1 MPVKLLN
8 RLVSRVSGKVPLRTV
23 LIVPF
28 VLQIFAAVGLTGYL
42 SFRNGQQAVNKLATQ
57 LQSEQS
63 DRIDRHLNTYF
74 ATPNQINQINL
85 NAIELGLLNLN
96 DFQTTGRYFWK
107 QMQTFD
113 VGYIS
118 FGNKNGEF
126 IGVERLDNGNLLIN
140 EVSKSHLGKLFVWA
154 TDNQGNR
161 TKLLAVKNWEPRKE
175 AWYADAVKAGKP
187 VWSQI
192 YPWEDKP
199 EVISISSSYPVYD
212 QTKTIVGVLSIDRLL
227 SQISQFLNN
236 IKISKSGETFIL
248 ERDGYLV
255 ASSSTEAPF
264 RVIDGQAK
272 RLRAS
277 DSKEPLIRLTTQYL
291 TKQYKNL
298 SEINTR
304 QQLKLTIEGQRQFV
318 HITPWRDTLGLNW
331 LIVVVIPESDFM
343 QEINANT
350 RTTILLCIAALI
362 VATIIGIFTSRW
374 IVRPILRLNAS
385 AKALAVGKWEQTV
398 EMKRSDELG
407 ELAKSFNSMA
417 GQLQESFTALEGKN
431 AEMKGLNEALTQ
443 SESRLTQFLEAVPVG
458 VTVYDAT
465 GKIYYANRTA
475 QDLMGKG
482 VMPDATPEQLS
493 EVYQVYIAGTDQLY
507 PAEQLPSTRAV
518 KGESVSVE
526 DLEIHQGETII
537 PLDVRAT
544 PIFDEKGAI
553 AYAIVAFTD
562 ITQRKQAEAERIHFT
577 QELERQNE
585 ALERLNNLKDEFLA
599 NTSHELRTPLNG
611 MIGIAESMMDGAVGQ
626 LSQQQQKNLLLIVQ
640 SGHRLATLVNDI
652 LDFSKLRHK
661 TIELQLQPVGLR
673 EIASVVLTLSQPLI
687 NNKDLQL
694 VNAIPPDFPPA
705 QADENRLQQIL
716 YNLVGNA
723 IKFTEKGIVEISAVV
738 VDPPQ
743 QSLKRGEQHNST
755 ALVPLLESQEQH
767 NSTALVPP
775 LESREQNNSTALVP
789 PFLRGARGDR
799 AKYLAITISDTG
811 IGIPDD
817 KLDRIF
823 ESFEQADGSTA
834 REYGGTGLG
843 LAITKKLVE
852 LHGGEIRVESTVG
865 VGSRFTFTLPVA
877 SGQVAVSD
885 RSYLSCVLRPKQE
898 VNESEGGERILQ
910 TNSPQSIKPLI
921 QNLDSSQQFKI
932 LIVDDEPV
940 NIQVLIN
947 HLSLQ
952 NYSLTQ
958 AYNGTEALAAI
969 EQGFKPDLI
978 LLDVMMP
985 RMTGYEACKKIREK
999 FPANEVP
1006 ILMLTAKNQVNDLV
1020 EGLSVGANDYLTK
1033 PISKNEL
1040 LARIKTHLRLSNLNI
1055 ASGRFV
1061 PHKFLQLLGKESII
1075 DVAVGDYVQQDM
1087 SILFSDIRDFTTLS
1101 ERMTPEE
1108 NFKFIN
1114 AYLSRM
1120 ESAIIENNG
1129 FIDKFIGDAIMAL
1142 FSGSADDAVKA
1153 GIAMLN
1159 RIVEYNQHRANSAYA
1174 PIKIGLGINT
1184 GSLML
1189 GTVGG
1194 KNRMDG
1200 TVISDAVNLAS
1211 RLESLT
1217 KNYGVSLLISQQTF
1231 LHLHDPSEY
1240 SIRFIEK
1247 VTVKG
1252 KSKAVT
1258 VFEVFDGDEP
1268 KIKEGKLATKTI
1280 FEEALILYQQH
1291 LTREAAQRFEE
1302 VLSINP
1308 TDTVA
1313 QIYLERCQL

>member
-1 MPVKLLN
+1 V
-8 RLVSRVSGKVPLRTV
+8 
-23 LIVPF
+23 
-28 VLQIFAAVGLTGYL
+28 QIFAAVGLTGYL
-42 SFRNGQQAVNKLATQ
+42 SFRNGQQAVNKLVTQ
-57 LQSEQS
+57 LQSKES
-63 DRIDRHLNTYF
+63 DRIDRHLDTYF

-85 NAIELGLLNLN
+85 DAIELGLLNLN

-107 QMQTFD
+107 QMQVFN

-118 FGNKNGEF
+118 FGNKDGEF
-126 IGVERLDNGNLLIN
+126 IGVERLDNGSLLIN
-140 EVSKSHLGKLFVWA
+140 QVSKSNPGKLFIWA

-161 TKLLAVKNWEPRKE
+161 TKLLEVKNWEPREE

-187 VWSQI
+187 LWSQI
-192 YPWEDKP
+192 YQWEDKP
-199 EVISISSSYPVYD
+199 EVISISSSYPVYNK
-212 QTKTIVGVLSIDRLL
+212 TKTIAGVLSIDLL
-227 SQISQFLNN
+227 LAQISQFLNQ
-236 IKISKSGETFIL
+236 IKVSKSGQTFIL
-248 ERDGYLV
+248 ERDGLLV
-255 ASSSTEAPF
+255 ASSTTEKPF
-264 RVIDGQAK
+264 TVVDGKAK
-272 RLRAS
+272 RLRAT
-277 DSKEPLIRLTTQYL
+277 DSKEPLIRLTSQYL
-291 TKQYKNL
+291 TKNYKNL
-298 SEINTR
+298 SEINTT
-304 QQLKLTIEGQRQFV
+304 QQLKLTLEGQHQLV
-318 HITPWRDTLGLNW
+318 QVTPWRDKLGLNW
-331 LIVVVIPESDFM
+331 LIVVVVPEADFM
-343 QEINANT
+343 EEIKANRRNT
-350 RTTILLCIAALI
+350 FLLCIAALI
-362 VATIIGIFTSRW
+362 VATVLGIFTSRW

-385 AKALAVGKWEQTV
+385 AKALALGKWEHIEV
-398 EMKRSDELG
+398 SGASDRSDELG
-407 ELAKSFNSMA
+407 ELARSFNSMA
-417 GQLQESFTALEGKN
+417 GQLQESFATLEGKN
-431 AEMKGLNEALTQ
+431 AEMKVLNEALTQ

-458 VTVYDAT
+458 VSVHDAT
-465 GKIYYANRTA
+465 GRIYYANRTA

-482 VMPDATPEQLS
+482 IRSDATAEQLS
-493 EVYQVYIAGTDQLY
+493 EVYQVYIAGTDELY
-507 PAEQLPSTRAV
+507 PPEQLPSIRAV

-537 PLDVRAT
+537 PLEVRAT
-544 PIFDEKGAI
+544 PIFDEKARI
-553 AYAIVAFTD
+553 AYAIVALTD

-611 MIGIAESMMDGAVGQ
+611 MIGIAESMMDGATGQ
-626 LSQQQQKNLLLIVQ
+626 LSEQQQKNLLLIVQ

-673 EIASVVLTLSQPLI
+673 EIAEVVLPLSQPLI
-687 NNKDLQL
+687 RNKNLQL
-694 VNAIPPDFPPA
+694 INAIPPDLPPA

-723 IKFTEKGIVEISAVV
+723 IKFTEKGSVEISAIV
-738 VDPPQ
+738 VDPPHAPP
-743 QSLKRGEQHNST
+743 LKRGENSVK
-755 ALVPLLESQEQH
+755 VPLFKGDLGGSPGLK
-767 NSTALVPP
+767 TRP
-775 LESREQNNSTALVP
+775 
-789 PFLRGARGDR
+789 RGDR
-799 AKYLAITISDTG
+799 GNYLAISVSDTG
-811 IGIPDD
+811 IGIPED

-823 ESFEQADGSTA
+823 ESFEQGDGSTA

-843 LAITKKLVE
+843 LAVTKKLVE

-877 SGQVAVSD
+877 SGQVAASD
-885 RSYLSCVLRPKQE
+885 RSYLSCVLRPREE
-898 VNESEGGERILQ
+898 VNESSGVERRLQ
-910 TNSPQSIKPLI
+910 TNEPESIKPLI
-921 QNLDSSQQFKI
+921 QNPDISQQFKI

-947 HLSLQ
+947 HLALQ

-958 AYNGTEALAAI
+958 ASNGTEALAAI

-1020 EGLSVGANDYLTK
+1020 EGLTVGANDYLTK

-1075 DVAVGDYVQQDM
+1075 DVAVGDYVEQEM

-1101 ERMTPEE
+1101 ESMTPED

-1129 FIDKFIGDAIMAL
+1129 FIDKYIGDAIMAL
-1142 FSGSADDAVKA
+1142 FSGNADDAVKA
-1153 GIAMLN
+1153 GIAMLH
-1159 RIVEYNQHRANSAYA
+1159 RLADYNQHRTNSSDV
-1174 PIKIGLGINT
+1174 PIKIGIGINT

-1231 LHLHDPSEY
+1231 LRLHNPSEY

-1247 VTVKG
+1247 VKVKG
-1252 KSKAVT
+1252 KSEAVA

-1268 KIKEGKLATKTI
+1268 EIKEGKLATRTI
-1280 FEEALILYQQH
+1280 FEEGLILYQQH
-1291 LTREAAQRFEE
+1291 SIREAAQRFED
-1302 VLSINP
+1302 VLSVNP
-1308 TDTVA
+1308 RDTA
-1313 QIYLERCQL
+1313 ARIYLARCQI

>member
-1 MPVKLLN
+1 
-8 RLVSRVSGKVPLRTV
+8 
-23 LIVPF
+23 
-28 VLQIFAAVGLTGYL
+28 
-42 SFRNGQQAVNKLATQ
+42 
-57 LQSEQS
+57 
-63 DRIDRHLNTYF
+63 
-74 ATPNQINQINL
+74 
-85 NAIELGLLNLN
+85 
-96 DFQTTGRYFWK
+96 
-107 QMQTFD
+107 
-113 VGYIS
+113 
-118 FGNKNGEF
+118 
-126 IGVERLDNGNLLIN
+126 
-140 EVSKSHLGKLFVWA
+140 
-154 TDNQGNR
+154 
-161 TKLLAVKNWEPRKE
+161 
-175 AWYADAVKAGKP
+175 
-187 VWSQI
+187 
-192 YPWEDKP
+192 
-199 EVISISSSYPVYD
+199 
-212 QTKTIVGVLSIDRLL
+212 
-227 SQISQFLNN
+227 
-236 IKISKSGETFIL
+236 
-248 ERDGYLV
+248 
-255 ASSSTEAPF
+255 
-264 RVIDGQAK
+264 
-272 RLRAS
+272 
-277 DSKEPLIRLTTQYL
+277 L
-291 TKQYKNL
+291 TKHFKNL
-298 SEINTR
+298 SEINTT
-304 QQLKLTIEGQRQFV
+304 QQLKFTIEGQHQFV
-318 HITPWRDTLGLNW
+318 QVTPWRDKLGLNW
-331 LIVVVIPESDFM
+331 LIVVVVPEADFM

-385 AKALAVGKWEQTV
+385 AKALALGKWEQTV

-417 GQLQESFTALEGKN
+417 KQLQESFATLEAKN
-431 AEMKGLNEALTQ
+431 AEMRGLNEALTQ

-458 VTVYDAT
+458 ITVHDAT
-465 GKIYYANRTA
+465 GRIYYANRTA
-475 QDLMGKG
+475 QDLIGKG
-482 VMPDATPEQLS
+482 IMPDVTPEQLQ

-507 PAEQLPSTRAV
+507 PPERLPSTRAV

-526 DLEIHQGETII
+526 DLEIHQGETLI
-537 PLDVRAT
+537 PLEARAT
-544 PIFDEKGAI
+544 PIFDEKERV

-585 ALERLNNLKDEFLA
+585 ALERLNKLKDEFLA

-611 MIGIAESMMDGAVGQ
+611 MIGIAESMIDGATGQ
-626 LSQQQQKNLLLIVQ
+626 LSEQQRKNLLLIVQ

-652 LDFSKLRHK
+652 LDFSKLRYK

-673 EIASVVLTLSQPLI
+673 EIAEVVLPLSQPLI
-687 NNKDLQL
+687 KNKELQL
-694 VNAIPPDFPPA
+694 INAIPKDIPPA

-723 IKFTEKGIVEISAVV
+723 IKFTEKGTVEISA
-738 VDPPQ
+738 
-743 QSLKRGEQHNST
+743 E
-755 ALVPLLESQEQH
+755 LVMGNEEDSRQLPITHYPLPKQ
-767 NSTALVPP
+767 
-775 LESREQNNSTALVP
+775 
-789 PFLRGARGDR
+789 
-799 AKYLAITISDTG
+799 LAITVSDTG
-811 IGIPDD
+811 IGIPED

-823 ESFEQADGSTA
+823 ESFEQGDGSTA

-885 RSYLSCVLRPKQE
+885 RSYLSCVQRSQEE
-898 VNESEGGERILQ
+898 VNEAEGVEPILQ
-910 TNSPQSIKPLI
+910 TNESESIKPFI
-921 QNLDSSQQFKI
+921 QNPDISQQFKI

-952 NYSLTQ
+952 NYFLTQ
-958 AYNGTEALAAI
+958 ASNGTEALAAI

-985 RMTGYEACKKIREK
+985 RMTGYEACQKIREK

-1033 PISKNEL
+1033 PISKTEL

-1061 PHKFLQLLGKESII
+1061 PHKVLQLLNNESII
-1075 DVAVGDYVQQDM
+1075 DVTLGDNVQQEM
-1087 SILFSDIRDFTTLS
+1087 SIVFSDIRDFTTLS
-1101 ERMTPEE
+1101 ERMTPED

-1129 FIDKFIGDAIMAL
+1129 FIDKYIGDAIMAL
-1142 FSGSADDAVKA
+1142 FSGSADDALKA
-1153 GIAMLN
+1153 GIAMLH
-1159 RIVEYNQHRANSAYA
+1159 RLADYNQYRANSGDVA
-1174 PIKIGLGINT
+1174 IKIGIGINT

-1200 TVISDAVNLAS
+1200 TVISKAVNLAS

-1217 KNYGVSLLISQQTF
+1217 KNYGVSLLISQPTF
-1231 LHLHDPSEY
+1231 LGLHDPSEY
-1240 SIRFIEK
+1240 NIRFIEK
-1247 VTVKG
+1247 VKVKG
-1252 KSKAVT
+1252 KSEPVA
-1258 VFEVFDGDEP
+1258 VFEVFDGDKP
-1268 KIKEGKLATKTI
+1268 KIKEAKVATKTI
-1280 FEEALILYQQH
+1280 FEEGLLLYHQH
-1291 LTREAAQRFEE
+1291 SMREAAQLFEE

-1308 TDTVA
+1308 RDTVA
-1313 QIYLERCQL
+1313 QIYLKRCQS

>member
-1 MPVKLLN
+1 MSIKSLS
-8 RLVSRVSGKVPLRTV
+8 RLVSNVSGKVPLRTV

-42 SFRNGQQAVNKLATQ
+42 SFRNGHKAVNNLATK
-57 LQSEQS
+57 LQSEVS
-63 DRIDRHLNTYF
+63 DRIDQHLDTYL

-85 NAIELGLLNLN
+85 DAIELGLLNLN
-96 DFQTTGRYFWK
+96 DFQSTGRYFWK
-107 QMQTFD
+107 QMQVFD

-118 FGNKNGEF
+118 FGNKQGEF
-126 IGVERLDNGNLLIN
+126 IGVERLNDGSLLIN
-140 EVSKSHLGKLFVWA
+140 EVSKSNPAKLFVWA
-154 TDNQGNR
+154 TDSQGNR
-161 TKLLAVKNWEPRKE
+161 TKLLAVKDWEPRGE
-175 AWYADAVKAGKP
+175 AWYADAVKAAKP
-187 VWSQI
+187 LWSQI
-192 YPWEDKP
+192 YQWEDKP
-199 EVISISSSYPVYD
+199 DVISISSSYPVYD
-212 QTKTIVGVLSIDRLL
+212 KTKTITGVLSIDRLL
-227 SQISQFLNN
+227 SQISYFLNHL
-236 IKISKSGETFIL
+236 KVSKSGKTFIL
-248 ERDGYLV
+248 ERDGLLV
-255 ASSSTEAPF
+255 ASSSTEQPF
-264 RVIDGQAK
+264 RVVDGEAK
-272 RLRAS
+272 RLKAS
-277 DSKEPLIRLTTQYL
+277 DSRDPLIRLTTQYL
-291 TKQYKNL
+291 TKHFKSL
-298 SEINTR
+298 SEIKTT
-304 QQLKLTIEGQRQFV
+304 QQLKLTIEGQQQFV
-318 HITPWRDTLGLNW
+318 QVTPWQDKLGLNW
-331 LIVVVIPESDFM
+331 LIVVVVPEADFM

-350 RTTILLCIAALI
+350 RTTIILCIAALI
-362 VATIIGIFTSRW
+362 VATVLGIFTSRW

-385 AKALAVGKWEQTV
+385 AKALALGKWEQTV

-417 GQLQESFTALEGKN
+417 KQLQESFATLEAKN
-431 AEMKGLNEALTQ
+431 VEMNVLNEALTQ

-458 VTVYDAT
+458 VTIHDAT
-465 GKIYYANRTA
+465 GRIYYANRTA

-482 VMPDATPEQLS
+482 IMPNATPEQLP
-493 EVYQVYIAGTDQLY
+493 EVYQVYIAGTNQLY
-507 PAEQLPSTRAV
+507 PPERLPSTRAV

-537 PLDVRAT
+537 PLEARAT
-544 PIFDEKGAI
+544 PIFDEKGAV
-553 AYAIVAFTD
+553 AYAIVAFSD
-562 ITQRKQAEAERIHFT
+562 ITQRKQAEAERIRFT
-577 QELERQNE
+577 QELERKNE
-585 ALERLNNLKDEFLA
+585 ALERLSQLKDEFLA

-611 MIGIAESMMDGAVGQ
+611 MIGIAESMIDGATGQ
-626 LSQQQQKNLLLIVQ
+626 LSELQRKNLSLIFQ

-673 EIASVVLTLSQPLI
+673 EIAEVVLPLSQPLI
-687 NNKDLQL
+687 KNKELQL
-694 VNAIPPDFPPA
+694 INAIPKDIPPA

-723 IKFTEKGIVEISAVV
+723 IKFTEKGIVEISAE
-738 VDPPQ
+738 
-743 QSLKRGEQHNST
+743 LIRGNEEDSRQLPITHY
-755 ALVPLLESQEQH
+755 PLPKQ
-767 NSTALVPP
+767 
-775 LESREQNNSTALVP
+775 
-789 PFLRGARGDR
+789 
-799 AKYLAITISDTG
+799 LAITVSDTG
-811 IGIPDD
+811 IGIPED

-823 ESFEQADGSTA
+823 ESFEQGDGSTA

-852 LHGGEIRVESTVG
+852 LHGGEIRVESIVG

-885 RSYLSCVLRPKQE
+885 RSYLSCVLPSRE
-898 VNESEGGERILQ
+898 DVNEAEGVEPILQ
-910 TNSPQSIKPLI
+910 TNESESIKPLI
-921 QNLDSSQQFKI
+921 QNPDISQQFKI

-958 AYNGTEALAAI
+958 ASNGTEALAAI

-985 RMTGYEACKKIREK
+985 RMTGYEACQKIREK

-1020 EGLSVGANDYLTK
+1020 EGFSVGANDYLTK
-1033 PISKNEL
+1033 PISKTEL

-1061 PHKFLQLLGKESII
+1061 PHKFLQLLNKESII
-1075 DVAVGDYVQQDM
+1075 DVTLGDNIQQEM
-1087 SILFSDIRDFTTLS
+1087 SIVFSDIRDFTTLS

-1120 ESAIIENNG
+1120 ESAIVENNG
-1129 FIDKFIGDAIMAL
+1129 FIDKYIGDAIMAL

-1153 GIAMLN
+1153 GIAMRHRLAD
-1159 RIVEYNQHRANSAYA
+1159 YNQYRANSGDV
-1174 PIKIGLGINT
+1174 PIKIGIGINT

-1200 TVISDAVNLAS
+1200 TVISNAVNLAS

-1217 KNYGVSLLISQQTF
+1217 KNYGVSLLISQPTF
-1231 LHLHDPSEY
+1231 LGLHDPSEY
-1240 SIRFIEK
+1240 NIRFIEK
-1247 VTVKG
+1247 VKVKG
-1252 KSKAVT
+1252 KSEPVA

-1268 KIKEGKLATKTI
+1268 KIKEAKLATKTI
-1280 FEEALILYQQH
+1280 FEEGLLLYHQH
-1291 LTREAAQRFEE
+1291 SMREAAQRFEE

-1308 TDTVA
+1308 RDTVA
-1313 QIYLERCQL
+1313 QIYLKRCQS

>member
-1 MPVKLLN
+1 
-8 RLVSRVSGKVPLRTV
+8 
-23 LIVPF
+23 
-28 VLQIFAAVGLTGYL
+28 
-42 SFRNGQQAVNKLATQ
+42 
-57 LQSEQS
+57 
-63 DRIDRHLNTYF
+63 
-74 ATPNQINQINL
+74 
-85 NAIELGLLNLN
+85 
-96 DFQTTGRYFWK
+96 
-107 QMQTFD
+107 
-113 VGYIS
+113 
-118 FGNKNGEF
+118 
-126 IGVERLDNGNLLIN
+126 
-140 EVSKSHLGKLFVWA
+140 
-154 TDNQGNR
+154 
-161 TKLLAVKNWEPRKE
+161 
-175 AWYADAVKAGKP
+175 
-187 VWSQI
+187 
-192 YPWEDKP
+192 
-199 EVISISSSYPVYD
+199 
-212 QTKTIVGVLSIDRLL
+212 
-227 SQISQFLNN
+227 
-236 IKISKSGETFIL
+236 
-248 ERDGYLV
+248 
-255 ASSSTEAPF
+255 
-264 RVIDGQAK
+264 
-272 RLRAS
+272 
-277 DSKEPLIRLTTQYL
+277 YL
-291 TKQYKNL
+291 TKRYKNL
-298 SEINTR
+298 SEINST
-304 QQLKLTIEGQRQFV
+304 QQFKLTIGNQRQFV
-318 HITPWRDTLGLNW
+318 QVTPWRDKLGLDW
-331 LIVVVIPESDFM
+331 LIVVVVPESDFM

-374 IVRPILRLNAS
+374 IVKPILRLNAS
-385 AKALAVGKWEQTV
+385 AKALALGKWEHLEVSGTSD
-398 EMKRSDELG
+398 RSDELG
-407 ELAKSFNSMA
+407 ELATSFNSMA
-417 GQLQESFTALEGKN
+417 RQLQESFATLETNN
-431 AEMKGLNEALTQ
+431 ANMKALNEALTQ
-443 SESRLTQFLEAVPVG
+443 TESRLTQFLEAVPVG
-458 VTVYDAT
+458 IAIHDAM

-482 VMPDATPEQLS
+482 IMPDATPKQLP

-507 PAEQLPSTRAV
+507 PLEQLPSTHAL
-518 KGESVSVE
+518 KGESVNVE
-526 DLEIHQGETII
+526 DMEIHQGERII
-537 PLDVRAT
+537 PLEVRAT
-544 PIFDEKGAI
+544 PIFDEKARV

-577 QELERQNE
+577 QELERKNE
-585 ALERLNNLKDEFLA
+585 DLERLSQLKDEFLA

-611 MIGIAESMMDGAVGQ
+611 MIGIAESMIDGAIGQ
-626 LSQQQQKNLLLIVQ
+626 LSEQQRKNLLLIVQ

-673 EIASVVLTLSQPLI
+673 EIVEVVLTLNQPLI
-687 NNKDLQL
+687 RNKDLQL
-694 VNAIPPDFPPA
+694 VNAIPSDFPAA

-723 IKFTEKGIVEISAVV
+723 IKFTEKGTVEISAVV

-743 QSLKRGEQHNST
+743 PPLKRGEKHNST
-755 ALVPLLESQEQH
+755 SVIS
-767 NSTALVPP
+767 P
-775 LESREQNNSTALVP
+775 LESREQQTPTSLVP

-799 AKYLAITISDTG
+799 AKYLAITVSDTG

-877 SGQVAVSD
+877 SGEVTFSD
-885 RSYLSCVLRPKQE
+885 RSYLSCILRPREQVNQE
-898 VNESEGGERILQ
+898 ESVERILQ
-910 TNSPQSIKPLI
+910 RNESENLKPLI
-921 QNLDSSQQFKI
+921 QNNHLSQQFKI

-940 NIQVLIN
+940 NLQVLIN

-958 AYNGTEALAAI
+958 ASNGTEALEAI

-985 RMTGYEACKKIREK
+985 RMTGYETCQRIREK

-1040 LARIKTHLRLSNLNI
+1040 LARIKTHLQLSNINI

-1075 DVAVGDYVQQDM
+1075 DVAVGDNVQQEM

-1101 ERMTPEE
+1101 ESMTPEE

-1142 FSGSADDAVKA
+1142 FSSRADEAVKA
-1153 GIAMLN
+1153 GIAMLQ
-1159 RIVEYNQHRANSAYA
+1159 RIIEYNQHRANSGYV
-1174 PIKIGLGINT
+1174 PIKIGIGINT

-1217 KNYGVSLLISQQTF
+1217 KSYGVSMLISEQTF
-1231 LHLHDPSEY
+1231 LRLHDPGEY

-1247 VTVKG
+1247 VNLKG
-1252 KSKAVT
+1252 KSKAVA

-1280 FEEALILYQQH
+1280 FEEALVLYQQH
-1291 LTREAAQRFEE
+1291 LIREAARRFEE

-1308 TDTVA
+1308 KDTVA
-1313 QIYLERCQL
+1313 QIYLDRCQLS

>member
-1 MPVKLLN
+1 MSVKFLN
-8 RLVSRVSGKVPLRTV
+8 RLVPISPKVPLRTV

-42 SFRNGQQAVNKLATQ
+42 SFRNGQKAVNDLVTQ
-57 LQSEQS
+57 LQSKQS
-63 DRIDRHLNTYF
+63 DRIDRHLDTYL

-85 NAIELGLLNLN
+85 DAIELGLLNLN
-96 DFQTTGRYFWK
+96 DFQSTGRYFWK
-107 QMQTFD
+107 QMQVFD

-126 IGVERLDNGNLLIN
+126 IGVERLDDSSLLIN
-140 EVSKSHLGKLFVWA
+140 EVSKSNPAKLFVWA
-154 TDNQGNR
+154 TDSQGNR
-161 TKLLAVKNWEPRKE
+161 TKRLAVKDWEPREE

-187 VWSQI
+187 LWSHI
-192 YPWEDKP
+192 YQWEDKP
-199 EVISISSSYPVYD
+199 DVISISSSYPVYD
-212 QTKTIVGVLSIDRLL
+212 KTKTIVGVLSIDRLL
-227 SQISQFLNN
+227 SQISYFLNHL
-236 IKISKSGETFIL
+236 KVSKSGKTFIL
-248 ERDGYLV
+248 ERDGLLV
-255 ASSSTEAPF
+255 ASSSTEQPF
-264 RVIDGQAK
+264 RVVDGEAK
-272 RLRAS
+272 RLKAS
-277 DSKEPLIRLTTQYL
+277 DSRDPLIRLTTQYL
-291 TKQYKNL
+291 TKHFKNL
-298 SEINTR
+298 SEINTT
-304 QQLKLTIEGQRQFV
+304 QQLKFTIEGQHQFV
-318 HITPWRDTLGLNW
+318 QVTPWRDKLGLNW
-331 LIVVVIPESDFM
+331 LIVVVIPEADFM
-343 QEINANT
+343 QEINANR

-362 VATIIGIFTSRW
+362 VATVLGIFTSRW

-385 AKALAVGKWEQTV
+385 AKALALGEWEQTV

-417 GQLQESFTALEGKN
+417 KQLQESFATLEAKN
-431 AEMKGLNEALTQ
+431 AEMNVLNEALTQ

-458 VTVYDAT
+458 VSIHEAT
-465 GKIYYANRTA
+465 GRIYYANRTA

-482 VMPDATPEQLS
+482 IMPNATPEQLP
-493 EVYQVYIAGTDQLY
+493 EVYQVYIAGTNQLY
-507 PAEQLPSTRAV
+507 PPERLPSTRAV

-537 PLDVRAT
+537 PLEARAT
-544 PIFDEKGAI
+544 PIFDEKERV
-553 AYAIVAFTD
+553 AYAIVAFSD
-562 ITQRKQAEAERIHFT
+562 ITQRKQAEAERIRFT
-577 QELERQNE
+577 EELERKNE
-585 ALERLNNLKDEFLA
+585 ALERLSQLKDEFLA

-611 MIGIAESMMDGAVGQ
+611 MIGIAESMIDGATGQ
-626 LSQQQQKNLLLIVQ
+626 LSELQRKNLSLIFQ

-673 EIASVVLTLSQPLI
+673 EMAEVVLPLSQPLI
-687 NNKDLQL
+687 KNKELQL
-694 VNAIPPDFPPA
+694 INAIPKDIPPA

-723 IKFTEKGIVEISAVV
+723 IKFTEKGTVEISAVA

-743 QSLKRGEQHNST
+743 PPLKRGEPST
-755 ALVPLLESQEQH
+755 TPLVPSLEGKEQP
-767 NSTALVPP
+767 SRTPLVPP
-775 LESREQNNSTALVP
+775 FLEGKEQPSTTSLVPSLEGKEQPSRTPLVP
-789 PFLRGARGDR
+789 PFLRGARGDQTPH
-799 AKYLAITISDTG
+799 LAITVSDTG
-811 IGIPDD
+811 IGIPED

-823 ESFEQADGSTA
+823 ESFEQGDGSTA

-885 RSYLSCVLRPKQE
+885 RSYLSCVQRSQEE
-898 VNESEGGERILQ
+898 VNEEEGVEPILQ
-910 TNSPQSIKPLI
+910 TNESESIKPLI
-921 QNLDSSQQFKI
+921 QNPDISQQFKI

-958 AYNGTEALAAI
+958 ASNGTEALAAI

-985 RMTGYEACKKIREK
+985 RMTGYEACQKIREK

-1033 PISKNEL
+1033 PISKTEL

-1061 PHKFLQLLGKESII
+1061 PHKFLQLLNKESII
-1075 DVAVGDYVQQDM
+1075 DVTLGDNIQQEM
-1087 SILFSDIRDFTTLS
+1087 SIVFSDIRDFTTLS
-1101 ERMTPEE
+1101 ESMTPEE

-1120 ESAIIENNG
+1120 ESAIVENNG
-1129 FIDKFIGDAIMAL
+1129 FIDKYIGDAIMAL
-1142 FSGSADDAVKA
+1142 FSGSADDAGQSRNWHA
-1153 GIAMLN
+1153 T
-1159 RIVEYNQHRANSAYA
+1159 S
-1174 PIKIGLGINT
+1174 T
-1184 GSLML
+1184 G
-1189 GTVGG
+1189 
-1194 KNRMDG
+1194 
-1200 TVISDAVNLAS
+1200 
-1211 RLESLT
+1211 
-1217 KNYGVSLLISQQTF
+1217 
-1231 LHLHDPSEY
+1231 
-1240 SIRFIEK
+1240 
-1247 VTVKG
+1247 
-1252 KSKAVT
+1252 
-1258 VFEVFDGDEP
+1258 
-1268 KIKEGKLATKTI
+1268 
-1280 FEEALILYQQH
+1280 
-1291 LTREAAQRFEE
+1291 
-1302 VLSINP
+1302 
-1308 TDTVA
+1308 
-1313 QIYLERCQL
+1313 

>member
-1 MPVKLLN
+1 MSVKFLN
-8 RLVSRVSGKVPLRTV
+8 RLVSKASPKVPLRTV

-42 SFRNGQQAVNKLATQ
+42 SFRNGQQAVNKLVTQ
-57 LQSEQS
+57 LQSKES
-63 DRIDRHLNTYF
+63 DRIDRHLDTYL

-85 NAIELGLLNLN
+85 DAIELGLLNLN

-107 QMQTFD
+107 QMQVFN

-118 FGNKNGEF
+118 FGNKDGEF
-126 IGVERLDNGNLLIN
+126 IGVERLDNGSLLIN
-140 EVSKSHLGKLFVWA
+140 QVSKPNPGKLFVWT

-161 TKLLAVKNWEPRKE
+161 TKLLEVKNWEPRGE

-187 VWSQI
+187 LWSKVYQ
-192 YPWEDKP
+192 WEDKP
-199 EVISISSSYPVYD
+199 EVISISSSYPVYNK
-212 QTKTIVGVLSIDRLL
+212 TKTIAGVLSIDLLL
-227 SQISQFLNN
+227 SQISQFLNQ
-236 IKISKSGETFIL
+236 IKVSKSGQTFIL
-248 ERDGYLV
+248 ERDGLLV
-255 ASSSTEAPF
+255 ASSSTEKPF
-264 RVIDGQAK
+264 TVVDGKAK
-272 RLRAS
+272 RLRAL
-277 DSKEPLIRLTTQYL
+277 DSKEPLIQLTTQYL
-291 TKQYKNL
+291 TKHYKKL
-298 SEINTR
+298 SEINTT
-304 QQLKLTIEGQRQFV
+304 QQLKLTIEGQHQLV
-318 HITPWRDTLGLNW
+318 QVTPWRDELGLNW
-331 LIVVVIPESDFM
+331 LIVVVVPEADFM
-343 QEINANT
+343 QEINANRRNT
-350 RTTILLCIAALI
+350 FLLCIAALI
-362 VATIIGIFTSRW
+362 VATVLGIFTSRW

-385 AKALAVGKWEQTV
+385 AKALALGKWEHLEV
-398 EMKRSDELG
+398 SGASDRSDELG
-407 ELAKSFNSMA
+407 ELARSFNSMA
-417 GQLQESFTALEGKN
+417 GQLQESFATLEGKN
-431 AEMKGLNEALTQ
+431 AEMKVLNEALTQ

-458 VTVYDAT
+458 VSVHDAT
-465 GKIYYANRTA
+465 GRIYYANRTA

-482 VMPDATPEQLS
+482 IRPDATPEQLP

-507 PAEQLPSTRAV
+507 PPEQMPCTRAL

-526 DLEIHQGETII
+526 DLEIHQGETLI
-537 PLDVRAT
+537 PLEARAT
-544 PIFDEKGAI
+544 PIFDEKERVAF
-553 AYAIVAFTD
+553 AIVAFTD
-562 ITQRKQAEAERIHFT
+562 ITQRKQAEAERIHFI

-611 MIGIAESMMDGAVGQ
+611 MIGIAESMMDGATGQ
-626 LSQQQQKNLLLIVQ
+626 VSELQRKNLLLIVQ

-661 TIELQLQPVGLR
+661 TIELQFQAVGLR

-687 NNKDLQL
+687 GNKDLQL
-694 VNAIPPDFPPA
+694 INAIPSGIPPA

-743 QSLKRGEQHNST
+743 QGLKSREQHNST
-755 ALVPLLESQEQH
+755 ALVPLLESREQH
-767 NSTALVPP
+767 
-775 LESREQNNSTALVP
+775 NSTALVP

-823 ESFEQADGSTA
+823 ESFEQGDGSTA

-843 LAITKKLVE
+843 LAVTKKLVE
-852 LHGGEIRVESTVG
+852 LHGGEIRVESIVG

-877 SGQVAVSD
+877 SGQVAVNGSD
-885 RSYLSCVLRPKQE
+885 RSYLSCVLRSREE
-898 VNESEGGERILQ
+898 VNESESL
-910 TNSPQSIKPLI
+910 NPLI
-921 QNLDSSQQFKI
+921 QTHNNSQQFKI
-932 LIVDDEPV
+932 LMVDDEPV
-940 NIQVLIN
+940 NLQVLIN

-958 AYNGTEALAAI
+958 ASNGAEALAAI

-985 RMTGYEACKKIREK
+985 RMTGYEVCQKIREK
-999 FPANEVP
+999 FPANELP

-1020 EGLSVGANDYLTK
+1020 EGLSIGANDYLTK
-1033 PISKNEL
+1033 PISKSEL

-1055 ASGRFV
+1055 AYGRFV
-1061 PHKFLQLLGKESII
+1061 PHKFLQLLNKESIV
-1075 DVAVGDYVQQDM
+1075 DVSLGENVQQEM
-1087 SILFSDIRDFTTLS
+1087 SILFSDIRDFTSLS
-1101 ERMTPEE
+1101 ETMNPED

-1129 FIDKFIGDAIMAL
+1129 FIDKYIGDAIMAL
-1142 FSGSADDAVKA
+1142 FSGNADDAVKA
-1153 GIAMLN
+1153 GITMLH
-1159 RIVEYNQHRANSAYA
+1159 RLSDYNQHRANSGDV
-1174 PIKIGLGINT
+1174 PIKIGIGINT
-1184 GSLML
+1184 GLLML

-1194 KNRMDG
+1194 RNRMDG

-1217 KNYGVSLLISQQTF
+1217 KNYRVSLLISQQTF
-1231 LHLHDPSEY
+1231 IGLHDPNEY

-1247 VTVKG
+1247 VKVKG
-1252 KSKAVT
+1252 KSEAVT

-1268 KIKEGKLATKTI
+1268 EIKEGKLATKTI
-1280 FEEALILYQQH
+1280 FEEGLLLYQQH
-1291 LTREAAQRFEE
+1291 LMRDAAQRFEDI
-1302 VLSINP
+1302 LRINP
-1308 TDTVA
+1308 MDTVA
-1313 QIYLERCQL
+1313 QIYLDRC

>member
-1 MPVKLLN
+1 MSVKSLN
-8 RLVSRVSGKVPLRTV
+8 RLLSNVSGKVPLRTV

-42 SFRNGQQAVNKLATQ
+42 SFRNGQQAVNKLATR

-63 DRIDRHLNTYF
+63 DRIDRHLDTYL

-85 NAIELGLLNLN
+85 DAIDLGLLNLN

-107 QMQTFD
+107 QMQVFN

-118 FGNKNGEF
+118 FGNKDGEF
-126 IGVERLDNGNLLIN
+126 IGVERLDNGSLLIN
-140 EVSKSHLGKLFVWA
+140 QVSKSNPGKLFIWA
-154 TDNQGNR
+154 TDNKGNR
-161 TKLLAVKNWEPRKE
+161 TKLQQVKNWEPRGE

-187 VWSQI
+187 LWSQI

-199 EVISISSSYPVYD
+199 EVISISSSYPVYNK
-212 QTKTIVGVLSIDRLL
+212 TKTIGGVLSIDLLL
-227 SQISQFLNN
+227 SQISQFLNQR
-236 IKISKSGETFIL
+236 KVSKSGQTFIL
-248 ERDGYLV
+248 ERDGLLV

-264 RVIDGQAK
+264 RVVNSKAK

-291 TKQYKNL
+291 TKHYKKL
-298 SEINTR
+298 SEINTT
-304 QQLKLTIEGQRQFV
+304 QQLKLTIEGERQFV
-318 HITPWRDTLGLNW
+318 HVTPWRDKLGLNW
-331 LIVVVIPESDFM
+331 LIVVVVPESDFM

-350 RTTILLCIAALI
+350 RTSILLCIAALI
-362 VATIIGIFTSRW
+362 LATIIGIFTSRW
-374 IVRPILRLNAS
+374 IVKPIWRLNAS
-385 AKALAVGKWEQTV
+385 AKALALGKWEQTV
-398 EMKRSDELG
+398 ETKRSDELG

-417 GQLQESFTALEGKN
+417 SQLRQSFTALEAKN

-458 VTVYDAT
+458 ITIHDAT
-465 GKIYYANRTA
+465 GKLYYANRTA

-482 VMPDATPEQLS
+482 IKPDATPEELP

-507 PAEQLPSTRAV
+507 PPERLPSTRAI
-518 KGESVSVE
+518 KGESLSVE
-526 DLEIHQGETII
+526 DVQIHQGETII
-537 PLDVRAT
+537 PLEVRAT
-544 PIFDEKGAI
+544 PIFDERGAI
-553 AYAIVAFTD
+553 AYAIVAFAD

-577 QELERQNE
+577 EELERKNE
-585 ALERLNNLKDEFLA
+585 ALERLNKLKDEFLA

-611 MIGIAESMMDGAVGQ
+611 MIGIAESMIDGATGQ
-626 LSQQQQKNLLLIVQ
+626 LSELQQKNLLLIVQ

-673 EIASVVLTLSQPLI
+673 EIAEVVLTLSQPLI
-687 NNKDLQL
+687 RNKDLQL
-694 VNAIPPDFPPA
+694 INAIPPELPPA

-723 IKFTEKGIVEISAVV
+723 IKFTESGVVEISAEVLRSQGSGV
-738 VDPPQ
+738 RNQDSVATD
-743 QSLKRGEQHNST
+743 KEQ
-755 ALVPLLESQEQH
+755 
-767 NSTALVPP
+767 
-775 LESREQNNSTALVP
+775 
-789 PFLRGARGDR
+789 
-799 AKYLAITISDTG
+799 LAIAVSDTG
-811 IGIPDD
+811 IGIPED

-852 LHGGEIRVESTVG
+852 LHGAEIRVESTVG
-865 VGSRFTFTLPVA
+865 VGSRFTFTLSVG

-885 RSYLSCVLRPKQE
+885 RSYLSGIVRPRQE
-898 VNESEGGERILQ
+898 ANESVDPIPQTNESEG
-910 TNSPQSIKPLI
+910 IKPSI
-921 QNLDSSQQFKI
+921 QNNDNSQQFKI

-940 NIQVLIN
+940 NLQVLVN

-958 AYNGTEALAAI
+958 AKNGFEALAAI
-969 EQGFKPDLI
+969 ERGFRPDLI

-985 RMTGYEACKKIREK
+985 RMTGYEVCQKIREK

-1006 ILMLTAKNQVNDLV
+1006 ILMLTAKNQIDDLV
-1020 EGLSVGANDYLTK
+1020 AGLNVGANDYLTK
-1033 PISKNEL
+1033 PISKTEL
-1040 LARIKTHLRLSNLNI
+1040 LTRIKTHLRLSNLNI
-1055 ASGRFV
+1055 SYGRFV
-1061 PHKFLQLLGKESII
+1061 PHKFLQLLNKESII
-1075 DVAVGDYVQQDM
+1075 DVEIGDQVQQEM

-1101 ERMTPEE
+1101 ETMSPAET
-1108 NFKFIN
+1108 FKFIN
-1114 AYLSRM
+1114 DYLSRM
-1120 ESAIIENNG
+1120 EPAIVENSG
-1129 FIDKFIGDAIMAL
+1129 FIDKYIGDAIMAL
-1142 FSGSADDAVKA
+1142 FSGCADDAVKA
-1153 GIAMLN
+1153 GIAMQHRLA
-1159 RIVEYNQHRANSAYA
+1159 EYNQHRLQDGYE
-1174 PIKIGLGINT
+1174 PIRIGIGINT

-1194 KNRMDG
+1194 RNRMDG
-1200 TVISDAVNLAS
+1200 TVISDAVNLAA

-1217 KNYGVSLLISQQTF
+1217 KNYGVSMLISQQTF
-1231 LHLHDPSEY
+1231 ILLQDPNEY
-1240 SIRFIEK
+1240 SIRFVEK
-1247 VTVKG
+1247 VKVKG
-1252 KSKAVT
+1252 KSEAVV

-1268 KIKEGKLATKTI
+1268 QIKEGKLATKTI
-1280 FEEALILYQQH
+1280 FEEGLLLYHQH
-1291 LTREAAQRFEE
+1291 SLKEAAQRFEE

-1313 QIYLERCQL
+1313 QTYLMRCQP